1 MFITEADVS
10 GAIDRTAVADTFRL
24 TQREADVALLLAAG
38 HDLIGVAAQLGL
50 SHSTVRSH
58 LKRVFDKTD
67 VHSQAALLA
76 LLRGFVAPSR

>member
-1 MFITEADVS
+1 MP
-10 GAIDRTAVADTFRL
+10 RDTGESCNR
-24 TQREADVALLLAAG
+24 RGYNGLLGQA
-38 HDLIGVAAQLGL
+38 L